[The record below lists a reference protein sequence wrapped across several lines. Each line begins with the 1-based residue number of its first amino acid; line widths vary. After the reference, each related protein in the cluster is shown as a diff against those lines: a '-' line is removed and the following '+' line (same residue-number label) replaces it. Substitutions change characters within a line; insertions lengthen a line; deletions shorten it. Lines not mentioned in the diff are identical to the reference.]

1 MSTTIT
7 PVSRCDRGRL
17 RELADVIRAAVLRA
31 TLAQD
36 PEMKAACWD
45 EYRAA
50 RAEALSM
57 LSDAPTSDA
66 VG

>member
-7 PVSRCDRGRL
+7 SASRRDRGRL

-31 TLAQD
+31 TLAPD
-36 PEMKAACWD
+36 PEAKAACWD
-45 EYRAA
+45 EYRVA

-57 LSDAPTSDA
+57 LSDVPAPDA
-66 VG
+66 VR